1 MLPIHLRNA
10 CAAGLAAVLGAALA
24 VLPGPRPAAA
34 QTATLELAASLDV
47 PAALVELAGDYAY
60 VAGGE
65 TFRVVDVS
73 DPSRPAALG
82 TFTAPG
88 PIWAFHVAPPH
99 VYLTAGLE
107 GLYILDVSDPQAPV
121 LAGTHPTAGQAL
133 GVTASGTVA
142 LVVNLMTGL
151 EVVDLSDAA
160 APALLQTQET
170 PGYQWGIAGAGARV
184 LVVDQPSGVHLFD
197 LSDPAA
203 PVEQGVYETEQ
214 PAQSVVLG
222 DGDRAYVVY
231 ARTGRL
237 EILDVADPAAPRLA
251 GSYQPARSSGR
262 FQRVAAEG
270 FTLVVPVGEDGIEV
284 IDASDPSEPALAAS
298 HDTPGNAQGAAISGG
313 IVAVAD
319 GDALLILRIG

>member
-1 MLPIHLRNA
+1 MPTIRHFSGA
-10 CAAGLAAVLGAALA
+10 FLAAFIATLVALA
-24 VLPGPRPAAA
+24 GPRPAEA
-34 QTATLELAASLDV
+34 QTAMLEFAGSLDV

-65 TFRVVDVS
+65 TFQVVDVS
-73 DPSRPAALG
+73 NPARPAALG
-82 TFTAPG
+82 TFSAPG
-88 PIWAFHVAPPH
+88 PIWAFHVTPPH

-107 GLYILDVSDPQAPV
+107 GLYIIDVSDPRAPV
-121 LAGTHPTAGQAL
+121 LTGTHQTAGQAL
-133 GVTASGTVA
+133 GVTTAGTVA

-170 PGYQWGIAGAGARV
+170 PGYQWGIAGADSRV

-203 PVEQGVYETEQ
+203 PVEQGVYETQQ

-222 DGDRAYVVY
+222 DGGRAYIVY
-231 ARTGRL
+231 ARSGRL
-237 EILDVADPAAPRLA
+237 EVLDVADPAVPRLV

-262 FQRVAAEG
+262 FQRVAVEG
-270 FTLVVPVGEDGIEV
+270 STLVVPVGEDGIEV
-284 IDASDPSEPALAAS
+284 VDVSDPAALTLAAA
-298 HDTPGNAQGAAISGG
+298 HDTPGNAQGAAISGDT
-313 IVAVAD
+313 VAVGD
-319 GDALLILRIG
+319 GDALLIFRIR

>member
-1 MLPIHLRNA
+1 MPFIRFP
-10 CAAGLAAVLGAALA
+10 AARLAAFVGALA
-24 VLPGPRPAAA
+24 LLPGPHPAGA
-34 QTATLELAASLDV
+34 QTATLELVARLDV

-65 TFRVVDVS
+65 TFQVVDVS
-73 DPSRPAALG
+73 DPARPAALG

-88 PIWAFHVAPPH
+88 PIWAFHVAAPH

-107 GLYILDVSDPQAPV
+107 GLYIIDVSDPRAPV
-121 LAGTHPTAGQAL
+121 LAGTHRTAGQAL
-133 GVTASGTVA
+133 GVTTSGTTA

-151 EVVDLSDAA
+151 EVVDLSDEA

-170 PGYQWGIAGAGARV
+170 PGYQWGIAGAGSRV

-197 LSDPAA
+197 LSDPEA
-203 PVEQGVYETEQ
+203 PVEQGVYVTEQ

-222 DGDRAYVVY
+222 DRGRAYVVY

-262 FQRVAAEG
+262 FQRVAVER

-284 IDASDPSEPALAAS
+284 LDVTDPAAPTLAAA
-298 HDTPGNAQGAAISGG
+298 HDTPGNAQGAAISGD
-313 IVAVAD
+313 IVAVGD
-319 GDALLILRIG
+319 GDALLIFRIG

>member
-1 MLPIHLRNA
+1 MPTTR
-10 CAAGLAAVLGAALA
+10 CAAVCLAALIVSIG
-24 VLPGPRPAAA
+24 GPDGSRPVAA
-34 QTATLELAASLDV
+34 QPATLELLASLDL

-65 TFRVVDVS
+65 TFQIVDVS
-73 DPSRPAALG
+73 EPARPAALG

-88 PIWAFHVAPPH
+88 PIWALHVAPPR

-107 GLYILDVSDPQAPV
+107 GLYIVDVSDPRAPV
-121 LAGTHPTAGQAL
+121 LAGTHQTAGQAL
-133 GVTASGTVA
+133 GVTTSGTVA

-170 PGYQWGIAGAGARV
+170 PGYQWGIAGADSRV

-222 DGDRAYVVY
+222 DGNRAYVVY
-231 ARTGRL
+231 ARSGRL
-237 EILDVADPAAPRLA
+237 EILDVADPATPSLA

-270 FTLVVPVGEDGIEV
+270 STLVVPVGADGIEV
-284 IDASDPSEPALAAS
+284 VDVSDPATPTVTATR
-298 HDTPGNAQGAAISGG
+298 DTPGNAQGAAIADG

>member
-1 MLPIHLRNA
+1 MPSIRLP
-10 CAAGLAAVLGAALA
+10 AARLAAFVGALA
-24 VLPGPRPAAA
+24 LLPGPLPARA
-34 QTATLELAASLDV
+34 QTTTLELVARLDV

-65 TFRVVDVS
+65 TLQVVDVS
-73 DPSRPAALG
+73 DPARPAALG

-88 PIWAFHVAPPH
+88 PIWAFHVAAPH

-107 GLYILDVSDPQAPV
+107 GLYVIDVSDPRAPA
-121 LAGTHPTAGQAL
+121 LAGTHQTAGQAL
-133 GVTASGTVA
+133 GVTTSGTTA

-151 EVVDLSDAA
+151 EVVDLSDEA
-160 APALLQTQET
+160 APVLLQTQET
-170 PGYQWGIAGAGARV
+170 PGYQWGIAGAGSRV

-197 LSDPAA
+197 LSDPEA
-203 PVEQGVYETEQ
+203 PVKQGVYVTEQ

-222 DGDRAYVVY
+222 DRGRAYVVY

-262 FQRVAAEG
+262 FQRVAVER

-284 IDASDPSEPALAAS
+284 VDVSDPAAPTLAAA
-298 HDTPGNAQGAAISGG
+298 HDTPGNAQGAAISGD
-313 IVAVAD
+313 IVAVGD
-319 GDALLILRIG
+319 GDALLIFRIG